1 LSSLNSHS
9 CMALSISSLVSEPA
23 LATLLLAYTALTTAR
38 GTFPSA
44 IVLMIDPGQD
54 AVVKVW

>member
-1 LSSLNSHS
+1 
-9 CMALSISSLVSEPA
+9 MALSISSLVSEPA